1 MPVFKKSPQSSVL
14 RQYERGLRRDFVL
27 WWFVILS
34 PTHNL
39 NMAIWAPLFFCLR
52 KELKWEVQIWHAAV
66 IKLWGT
72 VYCIIMAARRC
83 SWGYTGLDFCG
94 MSKAHFAVLIWPL
107 VDGSVSQTLKLR
119 TSNVI
124 KTEVLSST
132 PRPEP
137 SPRPP
142 RPRTLSIQQG
152 RNTSA
157 A

>member
-1 MPVFKKSPQSSVL
+1 M
-14 RQYERGLRRDFVL
+14 G
-27 WWFVILS
+27 
-34 PTHNL
+34 TT
-39 NMAIWAPLFFCLR
+39 FFCLR

-66 IKLWGT
+66 TKLWGT

-124 KTEVLSST
+124 KTKVLRST

-137 SPRPP
+137 RPRPP
-142 RPRTLSIQQG
+142 RPRPLSIQQG

-157 A
+157 AWQLVLWLLLLLLRTFVKRKIRINTPSALKSACS